1 MSRDGVESLA
11 QRGSLGYTPGV
22 LLNGYGSDA
31 QLHKTAGI
39 EEAHMHKILDNGKRL
54 AVLATLGAF
63 AGLALAP
70 CALAQGAA
78 AQPQQKVKDQGEYE
92 LYNNSIKESDP
103 AKKEQYLDQWTEKY
117 PDTDFQG
124 QRLQLYNQDV
134 QLFEQAKNT
143 QKAGEVAAKVIDIGQ
158 KLLAKDPKDLT
169 ALTLIPANIQ
179 KIPNPTPAQLSAAQN
194 AAQTLLAN
202 LDSLKPSTATD
213 AQWNQAK
220 PQLQTL
226 AKGTIEWVET
236 KPARDATA
244 KNDLPGAEAAWTKIL
259 QAHPDNG
266 QYAYQLGSVMIAEKD
281 PNKVPTAIYE
291 IARSLEVQGLPQQ
304 NRAQVE
310 AYLTK
315 IYNSYH
321 GPDDDG
327 MKQLRALAR
336 TGAMPGP
343 DFKLKTA
350 AVIATEKENEF
361 REKNPQL
368 ALWMSIKKLLVDT
381 NGEQYFEANMKGT
394 ALQKLKGTLVEA
406 KPACRPKE
414 LVVALSD
421 ATNPEVTLKLDMPLT
436 NKPDLNK
443 EIEFDGGEPTAF
455 VQTPFNLTLDTEKD
469 KIEGITGEACAAP
482 KGPARKGVAKK
493 KAASD

>member
-1 MSRDGVESLA
+1 
-11 QRGSLGYTPGV
+11 V

-39 EEAHMHKILDNGKRL
+39 EEAHVHKILDNGKRL

-63 AGLALAP
+63 AGLAIVP

-78 AQPQQKVKDQGEYE
+78 AQPTKKVKDQGEYD
-92 LYNNSIKESDP
+92 LYNNSIKALKEMDP
-103 AKKEQYLDQWTEKY
+103 VKGEQYLDEWLQKY
-117 PDTDFQG
+117 PDTDYQDE
-124 QRLQLYNQDV
+124 RLQLYGQDG
-134 QLFEQAKNT
+134 QLFDGAKNT
-143 QKAGEVAAKVIDIGQ
+143 QKSAEVSAKVVGLGE

-169 ALTLIPANIQ
+169 ALTLIPANVQ
-179 KIPNPTPAQLSAAQN
+179 RIPSPTPDQLSAAQM

-202 LDSLKPSTATD
+202 LDSLKPATATD

-236 KPARDATA
+236 KPARDAMA
-244 KNDLPGAEAAWTKIL
+244 KNDLAGAEAAWTKIV
-259 QAHPDNG
+259 QAHSDNG
-266 QYAYQLGSVMIAEKD
+266 QYSYQLGSVMIAEKD
-281 PNKVPTAIYE
+281 PNKIPTAIYE
-291 IARSLEVQGLPQQ
+291 IARSLEIQGLPQQ

-321 GPDDDG
+321 GPDDEG
-327 MKQLRALAR
+327 LRQLRALAK
-336 TGAMPGP
+336 TGALPGP

-469 KIEGITGEACAAP
+469 KVEGITGEACAAP
-482 KGPARKGVAKK
+482 KGGTKKGVAKK